1 MKEFDTFQMSAIL
14 NLRPINKIFSCMM
27 NNYSSF
33 LFNTSPCPG
42 RISVVFGSAIK
53 YTKEM
58 YFY

>member
-1 MKEFDTFQMSAIL
+1 
-14 NLRPINKIFSCMM
+14 MM

-33 LFNTSPCPG
+33 LFNTNPCPG
-42 RISVVFGSAIK
+42 RISVVFGLAMK